1 MAESERDR
9 EEAGAR
15 EGSASESPAGTQH
28 SPVERAEVIVD
39 RLGARLG
46 EVAAVAGHE
55 LRRVAARA
63 REETEDIWAEAK
75 DVRARWRGDSDE
87 RRPDVS

>member
-15 EGSASESPAGTQH
+15 EGSAGTSAETQH

-87 RRPDVS
+87 RQPGVS